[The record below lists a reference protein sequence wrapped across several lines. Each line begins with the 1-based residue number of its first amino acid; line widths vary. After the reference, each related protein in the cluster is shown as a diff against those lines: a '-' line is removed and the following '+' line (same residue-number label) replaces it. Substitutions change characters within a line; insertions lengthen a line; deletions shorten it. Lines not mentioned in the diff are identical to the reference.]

1 MFYSFKTHTH
11 AFVKHSHEMFFLD
24 KGCYDI
30 VKKHLNKK
38 ATGLQLQLGHLENKT
53 ERKLK

>member
-1 MFYSFKTHTH
+1 M
-11 AFVKHSHEMFFLD
+11 HSLNIHMKCFFLD

-38 ATGLQLQLGHLENKT
+38 ATGLQLQLGHLQNKT